1 MGRTLVMGRRLYK
14 GCLLCLAGSMISGAG
29 AAGRAIGE
37 QLEKPDTHAMATYI
51 KRLMKRDGQEDWANE
66 VLDWDKRNTFDL
78 KRLMRRGSFQE
89 DSNGHDSPVKR
100 DSDNTNGFAP
110 QRLMKKDING
120 FAPKR
125 LMKKDFEGFAPQR
138 LMKKGLEGFSPQRL
152 MKKDLQGFPPKRLMK
167 KDLDSFGLR
176 RLMKK
181 EESGFSTHR
190 LMKKGLFDE
199 AQAFGPR
206 RLMKKDLDGFDLQR
220 LTKKDF
226 DPKRLMKKELWSTR
240 LIRREAER
248 PAMPL
253 SWRVIDLP
261 TNSEVWEPIAE
272 IHEPT
277 EGHNWRIEW

>member
-78 KRLMRRGSFQE
+78 KRLMRRDSFQE
-89 DSNGHDSPVKR
+89 PDSPVKR
-100 DSDNTNGFAP
+100 DYDNINGFAP
-110 QRLMKKDING
+110 QRLMKKD
-120 FAPKR
+120 
-125 LMKKDFEGFAPQR
+125 FEGFA
-138 LMKKGLEGFSPQRL
+138 PQRL

-167 KDLDSFGLR
+167 KDLDSFGPR

-181 EESGFSTHR
+181 DVYDQSGFSTHR
-190 LMKKGLFDE
+190 LMKRQFDDG
-199 AQAFGPR
+199 QAFGPR
-206 RLMKKDLDGFDLQR
+206 RLMKKDSDGFDLQR
-220 LTKKDF
+220 LMKKDF
-226 DPKRLMKKELWSTR
+226 DPKRLMKRELWSTR

-248 PAMPL
+248 PMPL

-261 TNSEVWEPIAE
+261 TNSDVWEPIAE
-272 IHEPT
+272 VHEPI

>member
-66 VLDWDKRNTFDL
+66 ALDWDKRNTFDL
-78 KRLMRRGSFQE
+78 KRLMRRDPFQE
-89 DSNGHDSPVKR
+89 QDSVDV
-100 DSDNTNGFAP
+100 NGFSP
-110 QRLMKKDING
+110 QRLMKKD
-120 FAPKR
+120 
-125 LMKKDFEGFAPQR
+125 LEGFA
-138 LMKKGLEGFSPQRL
+138 PQRL

>member
-78 KRLMRRGSFQE
+78 KRLMRRDSFQE
-89 DSNGHDSPVKR
+89 QDSPVKR
-100 DSDNTNGFAP
+100 DNDNGFAP
-110 QRLMKKDING
+110 QRLMKKDLEG
-120 FAPKR
+120 FTPQRLMKKDFEGFSPQR

-138 LMKKGLEGFSPQRL
+138 LMKKDLDRFGPRRL
-152 MKKDLQGFPPKRLMK
+152 MKKDVYDQ
-167 KDLDSFGLR
+167 
-176 RLMKK
+176 
-181 EESGFSTHR
+181 SGFSTHR
-190 LMKKGLFDE
+190 LMKRQFDNHG
-199 AQAFGPR
+199 QAFGPR
-206 RLMKKDLDGFDLQR
+206 RLMKKDSDGFDIQR
-220 LTKKDF
+220 LMKKDF
-226 DPKRLMKKELWSTR
+226 DPKRLMKRELWSTR

-248 PAMPL
+248 PMPL

-272 IHEPT
+272 VHEPI